1 MKKVLAI
8 IVAGI
13 LLVSCLAAC
22 MGDEDVKNDSF
33 DYLTANISDYIVLG
47 EYKGLQI
54 DMTPECSE
62 DDIDDAI
69 TELLYENMI
78 VNEITDRAAQNGD
91 SVNIDFA
98 GYLDGVQFDGG
109 TAEGYSLVLGS
120 NSFIDGFEA
129 GLVGVMPGQTVDLN
143 LSFPEVYRNN
153 PDLAGKPVLFKVT
166 LNYIEESEYPEYND
180 EFVNTISEGKYTNTV
195 DYSNYIRDTLNQQLA
210 TEIETYKQSFLMDM
224 VSEATEVKDYPLSE
238 YEANY
243 NEFVEAYTSYAE
255 QYEMSIADFMRMFY
269 GISEEEFYETAKE
282 YAYETVV
289 QNLIIGGIAQ
299 SENIS
304 ITDEYYE
311 ERLVTLAEE
320 NKFNSAEEFVSYYGE
335 DYLRFYMVQE
345 KVLDF
350 VEDNSVVID

>member
-8 IVAGI
+8 ILAGI
-13 LLVSCLAAC
+13 LMVSCLAAC
-22 MGDEDVKNDSF
+22 KGEEDVQNDSF
-33 DYLTANISDYIVLG
+33 NYLTANISDYIVLG
-47 EYKGLQI
+47 EYKGLEI
-54 DMTPECSE
+54 DMTPECTE
-62 DDIDDAI
+62 EDIDDAI

-78 VNEITDRAAQNGD
+78 INEITDRAAQNGD

-98 GYLDGVQFDGG
+98 GFLDGVQFDGG

-143 LSFPEVYRNN
+143 LSFPEVYNNN

-180 EFVNTISEGKYTNTV
+180 EFVNTISKGEYTNTV

-210 TEIETYKQSFLMDM
+210 TDRETYKQSYLMDM
-224 VSEATEVKDYPLSE
+224 VSEATEVKDYPASE
-238 YEANY
+238 YDANY
-243 NEFVEAYTSYAE
+243 NEFVGAYASYAE
-255 QYEMSIADFMRMFY
+255 QYGMSIADFMRLFY
-269 GISEEEFYETAKE
+269 GISEAEFYETAKE

-299 SENIS
+299 KENIS

-320 NKFNSAEEFVSYYGE
+320 NKFNSTEEFVSYYGE

-350 VEDNSVVID
+350 VEDNCVVVD